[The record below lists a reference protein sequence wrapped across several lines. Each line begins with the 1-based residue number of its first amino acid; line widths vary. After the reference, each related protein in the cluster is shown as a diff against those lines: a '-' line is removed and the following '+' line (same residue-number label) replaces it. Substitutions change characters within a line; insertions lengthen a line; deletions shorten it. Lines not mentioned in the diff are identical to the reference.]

1 MEFITVPEQIESR
14 SMEIIAPYLAEYN
27 LSPKE
32 IKIFRN
38 ASKGCLAFSSKA
50 SD

>member
-32 IKIFRN
+32 
-38 ASKGCLAFSSKA
+38 LAPISILA
-50 SD
+50 ILYML